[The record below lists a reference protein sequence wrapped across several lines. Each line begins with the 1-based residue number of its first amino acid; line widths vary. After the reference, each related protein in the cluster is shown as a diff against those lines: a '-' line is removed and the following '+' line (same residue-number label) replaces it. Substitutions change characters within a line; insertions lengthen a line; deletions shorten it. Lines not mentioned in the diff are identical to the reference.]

1 MQRPEAVP
9 MMRLMVAGTSSGVG
23 KTTVTLALI
32 ALLRHRRL
40 QVQPFKGGPDF
51 LDTTHHTRIAGRSAR
66 NLDTWMLTPEV
77 NRDIF
82 TQASCG
88 ADAAI
93 VEGMMG
99 LFDGKEALTDTG
111 SSAEI
116 AKLLQLP
123 VLLVID
129 AAKSARSLAAAV
141 LGFELFDPALPLAG
155 VILNR
160 VGSERHAALL
170 TSAIK
175 ASCRTPVL
183 GWLPREP
190 RIAIPE
196 RHLGLYGA
204 DLTAGNDSEVE
215 EQIDLLASIAEQH
228 FDTKA
233 LLELGRDLAALQRD
247 VPQAEPPP
255 LRSTVRIGVARDAA
269 FSFYY
274 EDNLDLLRAAGAEI
288 VAFSPIHDTSLP
300 TQLDALYLGGGYPEL
315 HARELGRNH
324 SMLADLRAFASN
336 RPIYA
341 ECGGMLYL
349 GESLTTADG
358 TVWPMAA
365 ALPLRFEMTSR
376 LVDFGYVTVM
386 LTQDTLLGPAGT
398 ELRGHSFH
406 YSRVSEQPALRTS
419 YDVQFSLSGKQ
430 MQEGFLYAGILATYV
445 HLHFRTHPAVAANF
459 VAAAVRSR
467 SSQEIA
473 TA

>member
-1 MQRPEAVP
+1 MIG
-9 MMRLMVAGTSSGVG
+9 LMVAGTSSGVG
-23 KTTVTLALI
+23 KTTVALALI
-32 ALLRHRRL
+32 ALLRRRGL

-51 LDTTHHTRIAGRSAR
+51 LDTTHLARIAGRPAR
-66 NLDTWMLTPEV
+66 NLDTWMLRPEV
-77 NRDIF
+77 NRNIF
-82 TQASCG
+82 RQGWFG

-99 LFDGKEALTDTG
+99 LFDGKEALTETG

-123 VLLVID
+123 VLLVVD
-129 AAKSARSLAAAV
+129 AAKSARSLAATV

-170 TSAIK
+170 TSAIT
-175 ASCRTPVL
+175 AFCRTPVL

-196 RHLGLYGA
+196 RHLGLHGA
-204 DLTAGNDSEVE
+204 DLTAGNDDEIA
-215 EQIDLLASIAEQH
+215 EQIDLLASIAEEH
-228 FDTKA
+228 FETEA
-233 LLELGRDLAALQRD
+233 LLELGRDLATAQQD
-247 VPQAEPPP
+247 VLEAEPSP
-255 LRSTVRIGVARDAA
+255 LRPLVRIGVARDAA

-288 VAFSPIHDTSLP
+288 VPFSPLHDPALP
-300 TQLDALYLGGGYPEL
+300 AGLDALYLGGGYPEL
-315 HARELGRNH
+315 HARDLSGNR
-324 SMLADLRAFASN
+324 SMLEEIRAFPSTG
-336 RPIYA
+336 PIYA

-349 GESLTTADG
+349 SQTLTTADG

-376 LVDFGYVTVM
+376 LVDFGYVTVT
-386 LTQDTLLGPAGT
+386 LTRDTLLGPAGT

-406 YSRVSEQPALRTS
+406 YSRLCEPAALPTS

-430 MQEGFLYAGILATYV
+430 MQEGFLYEGILATYV
-445 HLHFRTHPAVAANF
+445 HLHFRTQFAVPANF